1 MYSVPVGIHGLV
13 TFVIPSADKMPQSDN
28 EEVHDGTHRWG
39 TVTGWRFTYLMVR
52 GAIVMRA
59 HSSVLLR
66 RDFMKKTLMFVL
78 SLLLCFGLSADEIF
92 IPIAG
97 SVGVFSTDMRLVNP
111 SPDTDLTIQ
120 ATYLPRNNVDNSAA
134 TPVEVSI
141 PPREMA
147 VFDDVV
153 SSLFQAGDLGAIRL
167 VSESSFNATAR
178 IFAQETAGTLG
189 QFIVGVP
196 IEGALEKGILLQ
208 LGSSDEFRTNV
219 GLVNPDPNSP
229 AAVELFLYDAA
240 NTVVATATLTLQPW
254 GVIAPTNVAALFP
267 SATGD
272 LSDAWISFV
281 ADKPVMVYGSVI
293 DNRTTDPTYVPA
305 VIDTGSAPPAEQTI
319 RTFDVTAFQ
328 WDYTFSENGKE
339 IDAPAVALNTH
350 VVLRLTSSD
359 VVHGFQMSPFVP
371 SKNVEPG
378 KITVVEFDADQ
389 EGDFTFF
396 CTNFCG
402 DGHPTMDG
410 SFRIGKGGTPGS
422 PDYVTISSG
431 CSSEGSAHSTSH
443 NHHE

>member
-1 MYSVPVGIHGLV
+1 
-13 TFVIPSADKMPQSDN
+13 
-28 EEVHDGTHRWG
+28 
-39 TVTGWRFTYLMVR
+39 
-52 GAIVMRA
+52 
-59 HSSVLLR
+59 
-66 RDFMKKTLMFVL
+66 MKKSLLLLV
-78 SLLLCFGLSADEIF
+78 SLLLCFGLGADEIF

-111 SPDTDLTIQ
+111 SPDTTLTVQ
-120 ATYLPRNNVDNSAA
+120 ATYLPRHNVDNSEA
-134 TPVEVSI
+134 TPVEISI
-141 PPREMA
+141 PAREMA

-167 VSESSFNATAR
+167 VSESSFKATAR

-219 GLVNPDPNSP
+219 GLVNPDPDGP
-229 AAVELFLYDAA
+229 AVVNLFLYDAA
-240 NTVVATATLTLQPW
+240 NTVVATATLTLEPW

-272 LSDAWISFV
+272 LSDAWISFA

-305 VIDTGSAPPAEQTI
+305 VIDTGSAPPPQETT

-328 WDYTFSENGKE
+328 WGYRFSENGNQV
-339 IDAPAVALNTH
+339 DAPGVAVNTH
-350 VVLRLTSSD
+350 VILRLTSSD
-359 VVHGFQMSPFVP
+359 VVHGFQMNPFVS
-371 SKNVEPG
+371 SKNIEPG
-378 KITVVEFDADQ
+378 KIIVVEFDADQ

-402 DGHPTMDG
+402 EGHPTMEG

-422 PDYVTISSG
+422 PDYASISPG
-431 CSSEGSAHSTSH
+431 CSSKGSEHSTSH
-443 NHHE
+443 DQSE